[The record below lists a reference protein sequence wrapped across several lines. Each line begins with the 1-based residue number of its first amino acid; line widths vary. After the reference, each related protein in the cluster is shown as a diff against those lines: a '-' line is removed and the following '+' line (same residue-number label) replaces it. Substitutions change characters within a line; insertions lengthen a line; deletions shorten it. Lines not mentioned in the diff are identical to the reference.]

1 MQVCKG
7 GGMGKGSSV
16 KLYYEVQNSSL
27 AGADLGNREVVAEA
41 RMGRKLAANLENPPN
56 RSYEELV

>member
-27 AGADLGNREVVAEA
+27 ANADLDNLEVVAEA

-56 RSYEELV
+56 LSYEELV